1 MATDLTA
8 LSIREGDQLDELP
21 SSRLACEIESRF
33 GERLRR
39 LAQRKLDR
47 RLASRVD
54 EYDVLQSTLRSFF
67 VRHGRGQLVLESWN
81 DLWRLLAVMTH
92 RKCLKQAQVHFAD
105 RRDARRDVGL
115 DASQPAADGCLT
127 SAVTTTVDDSV
138 LLTEATNRLLQ
149 RLDRRESEVVAL
161 VLAGRTVEQVS
172 RELRR
177 TQRTVRR
184 LLGRVR
190 QQLERLAGEM
200 D

>member
-1 MATDLTA
+1 
-8 LSIREGDQLDELP
+8 
-21 SSRLACEIESRF
+21 
-33 GERLRR
+33 
-39 LAQRKLDR
+39 
-47 RLASRVD
+47 
-54 EYDVLQSTLRSFF
+54 
-67 VRHGRGQLVLESWN
+67 
-81 DLWRLLAVMTH
+81 
-92 RKCLKQAQVHFAD
+92 
-105 RRDARRDVGL
+105 
-115 DASQPAADGCLT
+115 
-127 SAVTTTVDDSV
+127 DSV
-138 LLTEATNRLLQ
+138 LLTEATNRLLK